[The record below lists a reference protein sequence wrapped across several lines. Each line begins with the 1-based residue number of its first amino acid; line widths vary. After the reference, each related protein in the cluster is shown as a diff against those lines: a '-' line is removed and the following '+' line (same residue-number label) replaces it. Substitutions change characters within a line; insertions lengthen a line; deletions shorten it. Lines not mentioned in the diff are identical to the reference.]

1 MKTTKTVKI
10 LLAAAMLCLPAAS
23 SADAAAAEPV
33 SIGAEQAAQ
42 TANPWTDYQTKQEAQ
57 KAAGIKIK
65 APGKYFIYK
74 IRDYRVMTENPPMLE
89 LVYTSIKGKGD
100 YADTMTIRKSAQTG
114 DISGDYA
121 DYEFI
126 KELKVGKRSV
136 TAKGNGQYFH
146 SAVWQDGKYAYA
158 LMIDGGLTE
167 KELTKLTA
175 KIR

>member
-1 MKTTKTVKI
+1 
-10 LLAAAMLCLPAAS
+10 
-23 SADAAAAEPV
+23 
-33 SIGAEQAAQ
+33 
-42 TANPWTDYQTKQEAQ
+42 
-57 KAAGIKIK
+57 
-65 APGKYFIYK
+65 
-74 IRDYRVMTENPPMLE
+74 MLE

-126 KELKVGKRSV
+126 KELKVSKRSV

-167 KELTKLTA
+167 KELTKLIA